1 MGNAQV
7 KCPSGFEKAP
17 TRNTCIITCPD
28 TFKTLQS
35 NSGYKCVAMS
45 DNQYS
50 INLREVAQTAPATEF
65 LDEQTHFFKSYIALT
80 KKMNMSE
87 HPLPDD
93 RVKAHDGAAIAYA
106 EAIETLKPLRP
117 PTQPNVDIEN
127 AKLDIK
133 HLESL
138 NLRIIQICLFFV
150 VIALL
155 EYFLLPTSIVHGVAF
170 LTLCVGFSLAIYL
183 SSK

>member
-1 MGNAQV
+1 MS
-7 KCPSGFEKAP
+7 CPSGFEKASG
-17 TRNTCIITCPD
+17 RDVCIITCPTD
-28 TFKTLQS
+28 FKTIRDD
-35 NSGYKCVAMS
+35 GIDKCVAMS
-45 DNQYS
+45 NNQYF
-50 INLREVAQTAPATEF
+50 IQLREVAQAARPTEF
-65 LDEQTHFFKSYIALT
+65 LDEQARFLKSYIALT
-80 KKMNMSE
+80 KRMNTPAPTTNDTV
-87 HPLPDD
+87 H
-93 RVKAHDGAAIAYA
+93 AHDGVASAYA

-117 PTQPNVDIEN
+117 PTQPSVDVET

-133 HLESL
+133 KLEGL